1 LSVTKDLQT
10 LLGVEAD
17 GEEGPITRKAMEAAL
32 AKGIH
37 PVKGTSFAD
46 PADVRAFRRCKI
58 DGHSDQECFRVGD
71 NGIGCWGDDC
81 SEGSGPIVAI
91 TPDDMI
97 ARFGSTLAAKHRLVQ
112 VTSVNGTVT
121 AMVKDRMP
129 WKKYIT
135 NGAGLDMNPDTCKA
149 LGISIPAEA
158 GVLWV
163 WAND

>member
-1 LSVTKDLQT
+1 LSVIRDLQT
-10 LLGVEAD
+10 LLGVEVD
-17 GEEGPITRKAMEAAL
+17 GMEGPDTRRAIAAAL
-32 AKGIH
+32 ENGQHA
-37 PVKGTSFAD
+37 VKGTSFAD
-46 PADVRAFRRCKI
+46 PADVRAFKLCKI
-58 DGHSDQECFRVGD
+58 DGHSDHECFRVGD

-97 ARFGSTLAAKHRLVQ
+97 ARFGSTLAAKHQLVK

-158 GVLWV
+158 GVIWQ
-163 WAND
+163 WIE